1 MKPLDGKTL
10 DTILSQV
17 GSSRL
22 VRRMVQK
29 RLNSTMANK
38 RYITILPDIQLMN
51 LDGTP
56 ARDQSDGAPAKMT
69 HVQFLRSRLVDPA
82 FVSDTPKD
90 PNTVHWAMAMIVSQ
104 QTIVAKVASIEVGD
118 VLELDEDDW
127 LLLKRATEK
136 GTTYHPVGAMS
147 ALPFMRAIT
156 TAPTEDPRKAK
167 KKLEEA
173 VEAAKET

>member
-10 DTILSQV
+10 DEILSQV

-22 VRRMVQK
+22 VRRMVK
-29 RLNSTMANK
+29 KKLNSKMANK
-38 RYITILPDIQLMN
+38 RYITVLPEIQLMN

-56 ARDQSDGAPAKMT
+56 ARDQSDGTPAKMT
-69 HVQFLRSRLVDPA
+69 HVQFLRSRVIDPA
-82 FVSDTPKD
+82 FVSDSPKD
-90 PNTVHWAMAMIVSQ
+90 PNTVHWSMAMIVSQ
-104 QTIVAKVASIEVGD
+104 QTIVAKIASINPGD
-118 VLELDEDDW
+118 ILELDEDDW

-147 ALPFMRAIT
+147 ALPFMRSVT

-167 KKLEEA
+167 KELEKSLE
-173 VEAAKET
+173 